1 MGERLS
7 PARPM
12 AACARGARVTRM
24 LNTYASPMTW
34 TAMVLTPRSPYPEG
48 DVTVIMRVT
57 YNTLEAI
64 ILDQFVVTE
73 SKVAWH

>member
-1 MGERLS
+1 MY
-7 PARPM
+7 
-12 AACARGARVTRM
+12 T
-24 LNTYASPMTW
+24 TSPMSW
-34 TAMVLTPRSPYPEG
+34 TALVLTPRSPYPEG
-48 DVTVIMRVT
+48 DVTVILRVT